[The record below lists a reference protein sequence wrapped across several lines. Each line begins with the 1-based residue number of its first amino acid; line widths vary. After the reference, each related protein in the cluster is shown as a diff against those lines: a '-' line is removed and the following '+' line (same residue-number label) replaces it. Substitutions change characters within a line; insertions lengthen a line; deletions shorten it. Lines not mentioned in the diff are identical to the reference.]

1 MGVKIEKYVYHKS
14 KLVAIGDILRECVR
28 TASSMFS
35 TEDERN
41 DALNKIM
48 EINLAFERILENE

>member
-14 KLVAIGDILRECVR
+14 KLVAISDILRECVR